1 MRGAIAPADAA
12 DGLLDRILASP
23 GMVGANLAPKVST
36 PAPYTVSPRDVGVD
50 AEPRF
55 RVSALD
61 LGIKSRTPARMAA
74 RGIEVTVFPATA
86 TGADLLAAS
95 PDGVFLSNGPGDPAT
110 TAYAVEAA
118 QRVLE
123 SETPLF
129 GICFGNQILGRAL
142 GFDTYKLVYGHRGIN
157 QPVQDRAT
165 GRVAVTSHNHG
176 FAVDAPREG
185 TTDTPYGRVEVS
197 HVALN
202 DDVVE
207 GLRLLD
213 LPAFS
218 VQYHPEAAPGPH
230 DADGLFDSFLQLM
243 DDRPNAKNSGKG
255 RA

>member
-1 MRGAIAPADAA
+1 
-12 DGLLDRILASP
+12 
-23 GMVGANLAPKVST
+23 MVGANLAPKVST
-36 PAPYTVSPRDVGVD
+36 QQPYTISPDGPVRY
-50 AEPRF
+50 

-86 TGADLLAAS
+86 TGDDLLATN

-110 TAYAVEAA
+110 TGYAVEAA
-118 QRVLE
+118 QQVLR

-142 GFDTYKLVYGHRGIN
+142 GFGTYKLVYGHRGIN

-165 GRVAVTSHNHG
+165 GGVAVTSHNHG
-176 FAVDAPREG
+176 FAVDAPLDGRA
-185 TTDTPYGRVEVS
+185 TTPFGEVEVS

-202 DDVVE
+202 DNVVE

-230 DADGLFDSFLQLM
+230 DADSLFDSFVSLM
-243 DDRPNAKNSGKG
+243 KG
-255 RA
+255 RS